1 MSYKEADRPGR
12 GIVDSAYRGRCATGV
27 TERNGAGAENA
38 VIHAAGSRRARE
50 TRMEVAALVLFGSV
64 ALWLAEE
71 LHERSR

>member
-1 MSYKEADRPGR
+1 
-12 GIVDSAYRGRCATGV
+12 VDCAYRGRSATPV
-27 TERNGAGAENA
+27 TELSAPDAENSA
-38 VIHAAGSRRARE
+38 IHAAGLRRARE